1 MSTTDPRRNPRRY
14 RRYEQRAAVRR
25 RRLTLLAVV
34 VLAFVVVAGAIAWP
48 DGSSGPEAATAEQGG
63 VAGAI
68 AEERASNAEGAT
80 TAAGGEAAGNDPA
93 EPEAPTEIWPD
104 WKPTPQAQA
113 AIDEALQNGRPPQFV
128 IKSFDGAADADMYDR
143 WLAVAEETG
152 ARFTF
157 YVSGIYLM
165 LADVAEKYKPPRH
178 QAGYSNLG
186 GYAELGGS
194 KSPVENLRDNFNNFN
209 RAFAMGNEIGSHY
222 VSHICEPAQDWTGEE
237 WTSEERQW
245 ETLMLDAS
253 GFNGIDLP
261 KPIFTRDN
269 FHGGRTP
276 CLVGEKPVLYQ
287 AMKAMGRTYDSS
299 QNGPLGV
306 WPDKDLGIW
315 NLALPSIER
324 IGSGYSQIAMD
335 YNFYV
340 NHGRTTDPGEQAAF
354 EENAYQSYMKA
365 FRTVYGGTRGP
376 LVVGSHFAN
385 WNGGAYLRAA
395 ERLIR
400 DVCTQPE
407 VACVTAIAYTR
418 WLDEQKPADLK
429 RWKAGDFPQAGAAG

>member
-1 MSTTDPRRNPRRY
+1 
-14 RRYEQRAAVRR
+14 VRR
-25 RRLTLLAVV
+25 RRLTLLGVV
-34 VLAFVVVAGAIAWP
+34 LLAFVVVAGALAWP
-48 DGSSGPEAATAEQGG
+48 SDEPPPEQGNAEQGG
-63 VAGAI
+63 IAGAL
-68 AEERASNAEGAT
+68 AEDRADAEANASDAS
-80 TAAGGEAAGNDPA
+80 AGEATGDEPVEPA
-93 EPEAPTEIWPD
+93 APTEIWPD

-113 AIDEALQNGRPPQFV
+113 AIDEALANGRPPQFL
-128 IKSFDGAADADMYDR
+128 IKSFDGAADAEMYDR

-178 QAGYSNLG
+178 QPGFSNLG

-194 KSPVENLRDNFNNFN
+194 KSAEENLRDNFNNFN

-222 VSHICEPAQDWTGEE
+222 VSHICEPAQEWTGEE

-245 ETLMLDAS
+245 ETVMLEGSA
-253 GFNGIDLP
+253 FNGIDLP
-261 KPIFTRDN
+261 KPIFTREN
-269 FHGGRTP
+269 LHGGRTP
-276 CLVGEKPVLYQ
+276 CLVGDKPVLYQ
-287 AMKAMGRTYDSS
+287 AMKAMGRTYDTS

-306 WPDKDLGIW
+306 WPDQNLGIW

-324 IGSGYSQIAMD
+324 VGSQYSQIAMD

-340 NHGRTTDPGEQAAF
+340 NHGRTTDPSEQAAF
-354 EENAYQSYMKA
+354 EANAYESYMKA

-376 LVVGSHFAN
+376 LIVGSHFAN

-395 ERLIR
+395 ERLVR
-400 DVCTQPE
+400 DACSQPE
-407 VACVTAIAYTR
+407 VACVTAITYTR
-418 WLDEQKPADLK
+418 WLDDQSPADLE
-429 RWKAGDFPQAGAAG
+429 RWRTGDFPQAGAAG